1 MINFLKTYWSSISAI
16 FVAASAIVGATIAV
30 ESRYA
35 SAKELTQ
42 LRTETYTVMEKMKQE
57 TRFSVDSLR
66 KQQLEDKI
74 FELNVKPVKT
84 PTDEALIRRYNQQL
98 KETTDR
104 LNASQS
110 SK

>member
-1 MINFLKTYWSSISAI
+1 MTFLKTYWTSLSAVVIST
-16 FVAASAIVGATIAV
+16 SAIVGATLAIDA
-30 ESRYA
+30 RYA
-35 SAKELTQ
+35 SAKELEQ
-42 LRTETYTVMEKMKQE
+42 VKAENRVIMEKLKSE
-57 TRFSVDSLR
+57 TRYSVDSLR

-84 PTDEALIRRYNQQL
+84 PTDDALIRRYNQQL

-104 LNASQS
+104 LNASPA